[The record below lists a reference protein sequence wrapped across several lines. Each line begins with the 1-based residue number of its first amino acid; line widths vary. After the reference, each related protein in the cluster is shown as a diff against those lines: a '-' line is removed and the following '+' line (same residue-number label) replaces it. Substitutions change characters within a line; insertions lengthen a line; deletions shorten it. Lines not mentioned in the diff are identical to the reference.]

1 MSRKIVQILLEK
13 LEQETRRSAFLNCL
27 QGFSSGSRFD
37 VTRLN
42 QLDPFT
48 ARDVMRELFHAEA
61 GEVEVK
67 LTDELPTD
75 SIVDQFNYSVAA
87 DQLDDV
93 FRKLYAKGADLFR
106 ETGQHS
112 MYIGFPL
119 LSHFD
124 PFDDT
129 KSFMAPLLFWP
140 VTITPGKNFDRWYIT
155 KKEGGEIRLNYALKN
170 WLLDNKMRLPE
181 EPDTVVLES
190 GRISYEQLEHYLAS
204 IGEIFNVP
212 GQWREQYFVTDTLG
226 PVPLRYGSLKSF
238 DAEQHRIGFEL
249 HLSAV
254 MGIFQANKEG
264 IIQDLKAY
272 LGQQET
278 LDIDEAGED
287 LFQEYPFSLVDL
299 DPAQWATH
307 ETIGKG
313 GHAVVHGPP
322 GTGKSTVL
330 TGIISTALANN
341 RRVLMISEKRTA
353 LEVIAQKLDALGFED
368 TYATIADVV
377 DGRREVVSKARNIQ
391 DASLNWKPQAPGD
404 YAIERKRWAQYHA
417 KYAIYCNELNEVLL
431 KGLRFEEMMLH
442 YLRLNESIEELP
454 LSAAL
459 LNRIDTKQDEF
470 HSLLEYFSEKHDA
483 RWIEFIAFY
492 QAQRWPIEVCSNEAE
507 YVRFRTDKLNGL
519 RRDIQVLRKQEV
531 LLQELIPLQEEHDAY
546 MIEGGFMRALKRL
559 FSKARRK
566 HHHYFGQL
574 CRWNKEAS
582 EILEFRFELQSVTTM
597 LQIFS
602 DELTEVESLDL
613 SAESIQACTADFRRL
628 MNHQR
633 LEVIDD
639 IMAFLQRPE
648 PAACF
653 EKSVFKVLIERKRMR
668 MQSAFAWEEMRELMV
683 WLNEQREAGKKRVGN
698 YYQRNVQREIK
709 RADKSY
715 GMRRLYN
722 LRGGRGQERNS
733 LRQIVQSDPEL
744 FLSLFPVTL
753 CTPEVASILFRGA
766 RNLFDLVIYDEA
778 SQIRVEDAFTGL
790 LKGRT
795 VVIAG
800 DRHQMPPSNWFEAD
814 TDDRL
819 TTALSD
825 SVTDVLAEQALHAE
839 SILDFAIQHRY
850 FGDTYLTY
858 HYRSEHSDLISFSN
872 AAFYG
877 NLKPMAIN
885 RTKQPF
891 GFHAVNGLYKSQ
903 TNEQEAMAVVKWLLA
918 IEPNEHDELPSIGVA
933 TLNLKQRDLIL
944 KMLMR
949 ERRLSDEANNKVA
962 RLEEAGLFIRNLE
975 NIQGDERDIIVLS
988 TTFGVNEEGLFSR
1001 HFGKLGTRAGYRL
1014 LNVLV
1019 TRARTHIH
1027 VFSSFP
1033 EFALQ
1038 EHAALLTE
1046 KRGNWGSGLI
1056 FAYIEFVRRKAA
1068 GESVDSLLGLLATLR
1083 EDAGEEQLVMM
1094 EITRKTLVSMLIQ
1107 QADPSG
1113 DYYIGTSLA
1122 GIVVDAHNHAASY
1135 HLHLG
1140 AGILAGSQLVNA
1152 IHRLTY
1158 LERRGIEVMELA

>member
-27 QGFSSGSRFD
+27 QGFSSGTRFD
-37 VTRLN
+37 VTYLN

-48 ARDVMRELFHAEA
+48 ARNVLRELFHAET

-75 SIVDQFNYSVAA
+75 SIVDQFNYSLAA

-124 PFDDT
+124 PFDES

-140 VTITPGKNFDRWYIT
+140 VTITPGKNFDRWFIQ

-170 WLLDNKMRLPE
+170 WLLDNKMRLPD
-181 EPDTVVLES
+181 EPDAEILES
-190 GRISYEQLEHYLAS
+190 GRISYEQLEQYLAS

-226 PVPLRYGSLKSF
+226 PLPLRYGSLKSF
-238 DAEQHRIGFEL
+238 DSEQHRIGFEL

-272 LGQQET
+272 LGQQEL
-278 LDIDEAGED
+278 LDLDEAGED

-299 DPAQWATH
+299 DPAQWTTH

-353 LEVIAQKLDALGFED
+353 LEVIAQKLNALGLED

-391 DASLNWKPQAPGD
+391 DASLNWKPQAPAD
-404 YAIERKRWAQYHA
+404 YATQRKRWAEYHE
-417 KYAIYCNELNEVLL
+417 KYTSYCHELNEVMMN
-431 KGLRFEEMMLH
+431 GMRFEEMMAH
-442 YLRLNESIEELP
+442 YMRLNRSMEELP

-459 LNRIDTKQDEF
+459 LNRIDTMPDEF
-470 HSLLEYFSEKHDA
+470 HSLMEYFSEKHDA
-483 RWIEFIAFY
+483 RWMDFIAFY
-492 QAQRWPIEVCSNEAE
+492 QAQRWPIDIYTEGSE
-507 YVRFRTDKLNGL
+507 YVRFRNDKLSGL
-519 RRDIQVLRKQEV
+519 RRDIQVLRKQEL
-531 LLQELIPLQEEHDAY
+531 LLQELIPLQQEHDAY
-546 MIEGGFMRALKRL
+546 MIEGGFIRALKRL

-566 HHHYFGQL
+566 HHHYFSQL

-582 EILEFRFELQSVTTM
+582 DILEFRFELQSVTAM
-597 LQIFS
+597 LQILT
-602 DELTEVESLDL
+602 DELTEVEAFDL
-613 SAESIQACTADFRRL
+613 SVESIQACTADFKRL
-628 MNHQR
+628 LNHGR
-633 LEVIDD
+633 LEILDD
-639 IMAFLQRPE
+639 IMAFLKMPE
-648 PAACF
+648 PSAYL
-653 EKSVFKVLIERKRMR
+653 EKSVYKVLIERKRMR
-668 MQSAFAWEEMRELMV
+668 MQSAFAWEEMKELMV
-683 WLNEQREAGKKRVGN
+683 WLNDQREAGKTRVSN
-698 YYQRNVQREIK
+698 YYRRNVQREIK

-722 LRGGRGQERNS
+722 LRGGKGQERNS
-733 LRQIVQSDPEL
+733 LRQIVQSDPDL
-744 FLSLFPVTL
+744 FLALFPVTL
-753 CTPEVASILFRGA
+753 CTPEVASVLFRGA
-766 RNLFDLVIYDEA
+766 RNLFDLVIFDEA

-819 TTALSD
+819 TTELSD
-825 SVTDVLAEQALHAE
+825 SITDVLAEQALYAE

-858 HYRSEHSDLISFSN
+858 HYRSEHADLIAFSN

-877 NLKPMAIN
+877 NLKPMALNHIQ
-885 RTKQPF
+885 QPF
-891 GFHAVNGLYKSQ
+891 DFHAVNGLYGYQ
-903 TNEQEAMAVVKWLLA
+903 TNEQEAMAVVKWLLSV
-918 IEPNEHDELPSIGVA
+918 EPNEQDELPSIGVA
-933 TLNLKQRDLIL
+933 TFNLKQRDLIL
-944 KMLMR
+944 KLLMR
-949 ERRLSDEANNKVA
+949 ERRLSDEANTKVA

-988 TTFGVNEEGLFSR
+988 TTFGMNEEGLFSR

-1068 GESVDSLLGLLATLR
+1068 GESAESLLDVLSALR
-1083 EDAGEEQLVMM
+1083 EDAGETSTIQFEK
-1094 EITRKTLVSMLIQ
+1094 TRENLVSLLMQ
-1107 QADPSG
+1107 QTDPHG
-1113 DYYIGTSLA
+1113 DYYIGEVLA
-1122 GIVVDAHNHAASY
+1122 GIVVDAHNHEMSY
-1135 HLHLG
+1135 HLYFG
-1140 AGILAGSQLVNA
+1140 AGIIAEENLLHA

-1158 LERRGIEVMELA
+1158 LEKRGVEVLELV

>member
-37 VTRLN
+37 ITRLN
-42 QLDPFT
+42 QIDPFT

-67 LTDELPTD
+67 LTDELPDD

-124 PFDDT
+124 PFDES

-181 EPDTVVLES
+181 EPDAEVLES

-212 GQWREQYFVTDTLG
+212 GQWRDRYFVTDTLG
-226 PVPLRYGSLKSF
+226 PEPLRYGNLKSF
-238 DAEQHRIGFEL
+238 DADQHRIGFEL

-278 LDIDEAGED
+278 LDIDEAGD
-287 LFQEYPFSLVDL
+287 TLFQEFPFSLVDL
-299 DPAQWATH
+299 DPAQWNTH
-307 ETIGKG
+307 ETIGNG

-330 TGIISTALANN
+330 TSIISTALANN

-368 TYATIADVV
+368 IYTTIADVV

-391 DASLNWKPQAPGD
+391 DASINWKPQAPGD
-404 YAIERKRWAQYHA
+404 YAIERKRWAQFHA
-417 KYAIYCNELNEVLL
+417 KYASYCNELNEVLL
-431 KGLRFEEMMLH
+431 KGMRFEEMMLH

-454 LSAAL
+454 LSAGMLA
-459 LNRIDTKQDEF
+459 RIDSNPDEF
-470 HSLLEYFSEKHDA
+470 HALMEYFSERHDA
-483 RWIEFIAFY
+483 RWTDFIAFY
-492 QAQRWPIEVCSNEAE
+492 QANRWPNEVCSDEKE
-507 YVRFRTDKLNGL
+507 YVRFRDEKLNGL
-519 RRDIQVLRKQEV
+519 RRDIQVFRKQEV

-546 MIEGGFMRALKRL
+546 MIEGGFMRAMKRL
-559 FSKARRK
+559 FSKARRR
-566 HHHYFGQL
+566 HHQYFSQL
-574 CRWNKEAS
+574 SRWNAAAGD
-582 EILEFRFELQSVTTM
+582 ILEFRFELESVTST
-597 LQIFS
+597 LQMR
-602 DELTEVESLDL
+602 LTELSVVESFDL
-613 SAESIQACTADFRRL
+613 SPESIQACTADFRRL
-628 MNHQR
+628 IAHNR
-633 LEVIDD
+633 LDVLDD
-639 IMAFLQRPE
+639 IMGFLQSSQA
-648 PAACF
+648 AACW
-653 EKSVFKVLIERKRMR
+653 EKSVFKVLIERKKMR
-668 MQSAFAWEEMRELMV
+668 MHSIFAWEEMKELTV
-683 WLNEQREAGKKRVGN
+683 WLNDQREAGKKRVGN

-766 RNLFDLVIYDEA
+766 RNLFDLVIFDEA

-858 HYRSEHSDLISFSN
+858 HYRSEHADLIAFSN

-877 NLKPMAIN
+877 NLKPMALNHIQ
-885 RTKQPF
+885 QPF
-891 GFHAVNGLYKSQ
+891 GFHAVNGLYGGQ
-903 TNEQEAMAVVKWLLA
+903 TNEQEASAVVKWLLA
-918 IEPNEHDELPSIGVA
+918 VEPNERDLLPSIGVA

-944 KMLMR
+944 KLLMR
-949 ERRLSDEANNKVA
+949 ERRLSDEANTKVA

-988 TTFGVNEEGLFSR
+988 TTFGMNEEGLFSR

-1068 GESVDSLLGLLATLR
+1068 GESAESLLDVLSALR
-1083 EDAGEEQLVMM
+1083 EDAGETSTIQFEK
-1094 EITRKTLVSMLIQ
+1094 TRESLVSLLMQ
-1107 QADPSG
+1107 QTDPHG
-1113 DYYIGTSLA
+1113 DYYIGEVLA
-1122 GIVVDAHNHAASY
+1122 GIMVDAHNHALSY
-1135 HLHLG
+1135 HLHFG
-1140 AGILAGSQLVNA
+1140 AGIIAEENLLHAV
-1152 IHRLTY
+1152 HRLTY
-1158 LERRGIEVMELA
+1158 LEKRGVEVLELV